1 MSVSVVI
8 PALNAGDFIV
18 RAIDSALSQGRLL
31 HEVIVVDDGS
41 TDHTGAVISDTSRRD
56 ARVRLVTLPMNQGPG
71 PARNAGF
78 AAATGDWIA
87 ILDADDVFLPGRL
100 DYLVEKAEQFNLDF
114 AADNIL
120 FFDRD
125 ACRVSRIGIRPE
137 MIGAVLHVDR
147 YEFVK
152 NCCGTSDE
160 KVDFGLLQPIVRTSF
175 LRRQSLSYPPIRHGE
190 DFAFYLKGLL
200 AGGKFGVFPEAYY
213 LVTERT
219 GSISGKSSP
228 LTRTT
233 ADLSGIERHAREMA
247 EVAQAAGDRE
257 LAKLLLRRAAHML
270 RMSLIR
276 QVKNH
281 WKNKQL
287 HSCARLVCTDRR
299 ALTACLEA
307 GFRKMLQ
314 VAQKETQEPASL

>member
-18 RAIDSALSQGRLL
+18 RAMDSALSQGRAL

-41 TDHTGAVISDTSRRD
+41 TDDTGAVVLDASRRD
-56 ARVRLVTLPMNQGPG
+56 ARVRLIKLPMNQGPG

-87 ILDADDVFLPGRL
+87 ILDADDVYLPGRL

-114 AADNIL
+114 AADNLL
-120 FFDRD
+120 FFDHTAR
-125 ACRVSRIGIRPE
+125 RVSRIGIRPE
-137 MIGAVLHVDR
+137 MIGAVLYVDR

-152 NCCGTSDE
+152 NCCGTSE
-160 KVDFGLLQPIVRTSF
+160 AKVDFGLLQPIVRTSF
-175 LRRQSLSYPPIRHGE
+175 LRRKNLSYPPIRHGE
-190 DFAFYLKGLL
+190 DFAFCLEGLL
-200 AGGKFGVFPEAYY
+200 AGGRLGVFPEAYY
-213 LVTERT
+213 MVTERT
-219 GSISGKSSP
+219 GGISGKPSP

-233 ADLSGIERHAREMA
+233 VDFGGLERHAREMA
-247 EVAQAAGDRE
+247 EVAQANGDRE
-257 LAKLLLRRAAHML
+257 LAELLLKRATRML

-281 WKNKQL
+281 WKNRQL

-299 ALTACLEA
+299 ALTVCFAA

-314 VAQKETQEPASL
+314 VGQKGAREPASL

>member
-18 RAIDSALSQGRLL
+18 HAIDSALSQGRVL

-41 TDHTGAVISDTSRRD
+41 TDDTKAVVSNTSRHD
-56 ARVRLVTLPMNQGPG
+56 ARVRLVKLPMNQGPG

-87 ILDADDVFLPGRL
+87 ILDADDVYLPGRL

-120 FFDRD
+120 FFDHTAR
-125 ACRVSRIGIRPE
+125 RVSRIGIRPE
-137 MIGAVLHVDR
+137 MIGAVLYVDR

-152 NCCGTSDE
+152 NCCGTSDA
-160 KVDFGLLQPIVRTSF
+160 KVDFGLLKPIIRSCF
-175 LRRQSLSYPPIRHGE
+175 LRRQNLSYSPIRHGE
-190 DFAFYLKGLL
+190 DFAFCLEGLL
-200 AGGKFGVFPEAYY
+200 AGGRFGVFPKAYY
-213 LVTERT
+213 MLTERT
-219 GSISGKSSP
+219 GGVSGKSSP

-233 ADLSGIERHAREMA
+233 VDFGGMERHAREMA
-247 EVAQAAGDRE
+247 AVAKANGDRE
-257 LAKLLLRRAAHML
+257 LAELLLKRATRMRRK
-270 RMSLIR
+270 SLVR

-281 WKNKQL
+281 WKSRQL

-299 ALTACLEA
+299 ALIACFEA
-307 GFRKMLQ
+307 GFRKMFQ
-314 VAQKETQEPASL
+314 VSQKEAREPASL